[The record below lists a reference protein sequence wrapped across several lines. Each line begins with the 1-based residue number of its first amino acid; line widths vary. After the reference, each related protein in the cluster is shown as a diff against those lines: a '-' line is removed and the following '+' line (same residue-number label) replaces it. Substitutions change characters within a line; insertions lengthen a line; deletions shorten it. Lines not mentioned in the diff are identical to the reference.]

1 MFGFGLSPPDFD
13 SQLNNRPSVSV
24 PDSGEVL
31 LDNFRFRYK
40 YPDIWTLGTWP
51 SDQFL
56 CLTRIQGSY
65 SYDRRSFH
73 WRPPMRYCHIYTLF
87 PMPFFFWE
95 YVGIEE
101 FLFLHPQSSAL
112 VDRVSLCYYQVWN
125 MNSGFIQSQPGSLK
139 TVARCYTS
147 KFPSRVTRG
156 GWHQFPVTF
165 RRDLLASSFS
175 GQPRR
180 LLSAREFSGQPRR
193 LLRGAVLACL
203 CRS

>member
-1 MFGFGLSPPDFD
+1 MQTPIHSYISGLHSNEISEYIISVCEMFGFGLSPPDFD

-73 WRPPMRYCHIYTLF
+73 WRPPMRYCHIYIRYSPCLFFSENTSVSRSSSSCTLNQARWLTEF
-87 PMPFFFWE
+87 PFVTIRYEIWI
-95 YVGIEE
+95 VV
-101 FLFLHPQSSAL
+101 SSK
-112 VDRVSLCYYQVWN
+112 VNQ
-125 MNSGFIQSQPGSLK
+125 
-139 TVARCYTS
+139 ARW
-147 KFPSRVTRG
+147 KP
-156 GWHQFPVTF
+156 
-165 RRDLLASSFS
+165 LLAAIPVNFPPASHVAGGINF
-175 GQPRR
+175 
-180 LLSAREFSGQPRR
+180 L
-193 LLRGAVLACL
+193 
-203 CRS
+203 